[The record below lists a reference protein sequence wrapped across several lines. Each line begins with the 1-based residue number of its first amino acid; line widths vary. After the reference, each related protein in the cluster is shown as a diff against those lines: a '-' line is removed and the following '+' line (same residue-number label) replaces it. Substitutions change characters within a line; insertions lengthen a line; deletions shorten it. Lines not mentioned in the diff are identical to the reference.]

1 LNAKRNAPRIQFMG
15 IVRLPYKSLGDLLAH
30 EPIAEEDSQTIKI
43 IKRLEHAGCD
53 RELSRG
59 EFLDICYWKSPRSIR
74 RCERNSAAAV
84 EKTTQKAFR
93 TKNERRKLE
102 LLTSLQG
109 VSVPT
114 ASAILTLTNPER
126 YGVIDIRVWQLLHA
140 LGSVKK
146 NARGQGFT
154 FSHWFQYLQILR
166 HHGKRLKVPVRLV
179 ELTLFKFH
187 QKHQA
192 GTLYRQR

>member
-1 LNAKRNAPRIQFMG
+1 MG
-15 IVRLPYKSLGDLLAH
+15 IVRLPYESLTDLLAH
-30 EPIAEEDSQTIKI
+30 EPVAEEDPQTIRI
-43 IKRLEHAGCD
+43 IKRLRHVKSD

-59 EFLDICYWKSPRSIR
+59 EFLDICYWKSARSIR

-84 EKTTQKAFR
+84 EKTSKKVMR
-93 TKNERRKLE
+93 TRSEKRRLE

-126 YGVIDIRVWQLLHA
+126 YGVIDIRVWELLYA
-140 LGSVKK
+140 LESVKS
-146 NARGQGFT
+146 NPRGQGFT
-154 FSHWFQYLQILR
+154 FRHWHQYLQILR
-166 HHGKRLKVPVRLV
+166 HHAKRLRVPVRLI

-187 QKHQA
+187 QKHQT
-192 GTLYRQR
+192 GTLYRRR